1 MEFRNWINLV
11 ELTTGELETVRGAQV
26 FQNPA
31 LEVAMYMLYRQAY
44 DSISEGGSAWSHSEW
59 TRPSTGGT
67 RAPAWIFT
75 GIFPNEAELSVIQQ
89 ALGESNDV
97 QQVADQLLEAG
108 NPALFQCGGV
118 SYRDDKPGMIKL
130 TGMWGKSS
138 PAKMRAAAQII
149 HQANV
154 SQKEIFTGADAA
166 LKNLIDKAEEKMPKF
181 HQKGIVPAPSLG
193 LSTPP
198 KEVIPLLYD
207 ILVKNPAASSG
218 GHWQGYNPETGGLKI
233 NLTGTGEREKFIYGN
248 KQLWKNSVS
257 KALAKGGV
265 GPDKVTQAKQFLS
278 AGGMMGNMAA
288 NQINKVLQ
296 KSFPG
301 SAFVPAS
308 GLLWLLSAAE
318 AG

>member
-1 MEFRNWINLV
+1 MEFKNWFDLT

-31 LEVAMYMLYRQAY
+31 LQVAMYMLYRQAY

-89 ALGESNDV
+89 ALEGNHDI
-97 QQVADQLLEAG
+97 QQVADQLLASG
-108 NPALFQCGGV
+108 SPALFQCGGV

-138 PAKMRAAAQII
+138 PAKMRAAAEII

-154 SQKEIFTGADAA
+154 TQKEIFTGADQA

-181 HQKGIVPAPSLG
+181 HQKGMVPAPSLG

-198 KEVIPLLYD
+198 KEVVPLLYD
-207 ILVKNPAASSG
+207 ILVQNPAASSG
-218 GHWQGYNPETGGLKI
+218 GHWTGYNPETGGLKI
-233 NLTGTGEREKFIYGN
+233 NLTGSGEREKFIYGN
-248 KQLWKNSVS
+248 RQMWKNSVS
-257 KALAKGGV
+257 KALAKSGV
-265 GPDKVTQAKQFLS
+265 GPNQVAQAKQILS
-278 AGGMMGNMAA
+278 GGGMMANMAA
-288 NQINKVLQ
+288 NQINKALQ

-301 SAFVPAS
+301 AANVPAS
-308 GLLWLLSAAE
+308 GLLWLLGAVETA
-318 AG
+318 